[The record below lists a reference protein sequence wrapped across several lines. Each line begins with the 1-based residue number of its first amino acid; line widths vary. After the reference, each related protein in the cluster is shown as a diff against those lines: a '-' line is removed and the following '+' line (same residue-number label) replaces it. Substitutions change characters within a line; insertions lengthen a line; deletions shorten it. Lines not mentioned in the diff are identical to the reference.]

1 MSELQK
7 WELLKSD
14 QLFID
19 NWVDI
24 RVHAYKKSDGTIIKP
39 YYVFGYPDFTT
50 ALAITKEG
58 KVIALNVY
66 RPALDCISLEIPGG
80 CMDPSDKTPEDA
92 IARELLEE
100 TGYRFEKIESLGCL
114 SPNPSTNTNMLRMFL
129 ATGGVFDAAAVRD
142 LEESIEVVL
151 LEWDDFINKFK
162 SQCFLQAM
170 HNCNIFYAL
179 MKMNKLTTL

>member
-7 WELLKSD
+7 WELIKSD
-14 QLFID
+14 LLLKD
-19 NWVDI
+19 NWADI
-24 RVHAYKKSDGTIIKP
+24 RVNEYKKSDGSIIKP
-39 YYVFGYPDFTT
+39 YYVFGYPDFAT
-50 ALAITKEG
+50 ALAITRAG
-58 KVIALNVY
+58 KVIVLNVY
-66 RPALDCISLEIPGG
+66 RPALDTISLEIPGG
-80 CMDPSDKTPEDA
+80 CIDPSDTSPEDA

-100 TGYRFEKIESLGCL
+100 TGYRFDNIEALGNL
-114 SPNPSTNTNMLRMFL
+114 SPNPSTNNNMLNMFL
-129 ATGGVFDAAAVRD
+129 ATGGVYDAAAVRD

-179 MKMNKLTTL
+179 MKMNKLVTL

>member
-14 QLFID
+14 QLFKD

-92 IARELLEE
+92 IARELMEE

-114 SPNPSTNTNMLRMFL
+114 SPNPSANTNMLRMFL
-129 ATGGVFDAAAVRD
+129 ATDGVFDATAVRD

>member
-66 RPALDCISLEIPGG
+66 RPALDCISFEIPGG

-92 IARELLEE
+92 IARELMEE

-129 ATGGVFDAAAVRD
+129 ATGGVFDATAVRD

>member
-7 WELLKSD
+7 WELIKSD
-14 QLFID
+14 LLLKD
-19 NWVDI
+19 NWADI
-24 RVHAYKKSDGTIIKP
+24 RVNEYKKSDGSIIKP
-39 YYVFGYPDFTT
+39 YYVFGYPDFAT
-50 ALAITKEG
+50 ALAITRAG
-58 KVIALNVY
+58 KVIVLNVY
-66 RPALDCISLEIPGG
+66 RPALDTISLEIPGG
-80 CMDPSDKTPEDA
+80 CIDPTDKSPEDA

-100 TGYRFEKIESLGCL
+100 TGYRFDTIEALGNL
-114 SPNPSTNTNMLRMFL
+114 SPNPSTNNNMLNMFL
-129 ATGGVFDAAAVRD
+129 ATGGVYDAAAVRD

-179 MKMNKLTTL
+179 MKMNKLVTL